1 MITSPGRSGAAPAHP
16 TGRMIAAAGW
26 HPWRPAHL
34 HVMVRAEGHRQLT
47 TQLYFAGGARVDDD
61 VARAT
66 KPELILRPVADGEG
80 GLVQRYDFVLE
91 RA

>member
-1 MITSPGRSGAAPAHP
+1 MSTTEPSTSPTAAGSGASAD
-16 TGRMIAAAGW
+16 
-26 HPWRPAHL
+26 
-34 HVMVRAEGHRQLT
+34 
-47 TQLYFAGGARVDDD
+47 GAWVDDD

-80 GLVQRYDFVLE
+80 GLAQRYDFVLE